1 MSAVKALYTLTKQ
14 MHDRFEKAD
23 EIDREELINEF
34 NQFVEK
40 RGQLINQLDGEYSDE
55 ERELAQELLRLD
67 EALRQKADQYMNSFQ
82 QDIGKF
88 KKQQAGN
95 KKYINP
101 YQNLRGNDGG
111 FIDTRN

>member
-23 EIDREELINEF
+23 VIDREELIYEF

-40 RGQLINQLDGEYSDE
+40 RGQLIGQLDGNYTDE
-55 ERELAQELLRLD
+55 ERELAQELLKLD
-67 EALRQKADQYMNSFQ
+67 ESLRQQADHYMSSFQ

-88 KKQQAGN
+88 KKQQIGN
-95 KKYINP
+95 RKYINP
-101 YQNLRGNDGG
+101 YQNLRGKDGG